1 MADEVTKQEVTMPD
15 MDLGEA
21 ESQRPPSEGWHPA
34 ILIDVDVAYSK
45 DDLDLPV
52 AARRRNFVLKPEL
65 APDDPEM
72 PGYKPGY
79 LYIPIPTDVE
89 AAFHK
94 KFKPATK
101 DEKSN
106 LMKENPELFS
116 SDGRTKYAQK
126 MDWIKKAATAFGGKE
141 TGKFDKNFFVKQIG
155 QRYMQQIEHQEWQG
169 EIQGRCK
176 FMGIKPA

>member
-1 MADEVTKQEVTMPD
+1 MADEEKEQVTMPE

-45 DDLDLPV
+45 DDADLP
-52 AARRRNFVLKPEL
+52 APARRRNFVLRPEL

-72 PGYKPGY
+72 PGYKPGN
-79 LYIPIPTDVE
+79 LYIPCPTNVE
-89 AAFHK
+89 AEFHLQYR
-94 KFKPATK
+94 ATTK
-101 DEKSN
+101 EERSR
-106 LMKENPELFS
+106 LLSENPEMFS

-126 MDWIKKAATAFGGKE
+126 MDWIKKAAAVFGGKE
-141 TGKFDKNFFVKQIG
+141 SGKFDKNFFVKQIG
-155 QRYMQQIEHQEWQG
+155 QRFMVNIEHSEWQG